1 MNKILLGIT
10 LSLLVTDP
18 AFAMFKDDPLLTK
31 FASEF
36 EYHEEEGIGE
46 LEWDIDFW
54 RGKDLTKFWIKSSG
68 ELEQNESADA
78 NIEFV
83 YSRAVHPYW
92 DRQFGVRF
100 DIESDSSLTQRQWLS
115 FGFIGTAPYFV
126 NVDARLF
133 VGEQSSSQIVIE
145 LERELMLSQEWV
157 LTPEM
162 DIVLNGRTNEDYQEG
177 AGLAEIEFGLKLG
190 YEHNRNRKFQPFL
203 GLSSTTY
210 FGRSKDF
217 QKAEGHSSSEV
228 NFKIGLHAWF

>member
-1 MNKILLGIT
+1 MVEKYYMLRPFLDVEDPNLNDLL
-10 LSLLVTDP
+10 
-18 AFAMFKDDPLLTK
+18 
-31 FASEF
+31 
-36 EYHEEEGIGE
+36 
-46 LEWDIDFW
+46 
-54 RGKDLTKFWIKSSG
+54 
-68 ELEQNESADA
+68 
-78 NIEFV
+78 
-83 YSRAVHPYW
+83 
-92 DRQFGVRF
+92 
-100 DIESDSSLTQRQWLS
+100 WL
-115 FGFIGTAPYFV
+115 
-126 NVDARLF
+126 
-133 VGEQSSSQIVIE
+133 SQIVIE